1 MFASVL
7 FLLTPYLHYMKV
19 MHASHAL
26 ENSDANR
33 KNKTVTGNSKRNFLI
48 FLCNLTLCKKGKQEL
63 LFDFKSKGLLASA
76 KGIILCQL
84 FGSIPWIP
92 WSRIVLMSGTLEV
105 NFPCFYA
112 TCFMS

>member
-33 KNKTVTGNSKRNFLI
+33 KKTVTSNSKRNFLI
-48 FLCNLTLCKKGKQEL
+48 FLYNLTLCKKENKSC
-63 LFDFKSKGLLASA
+63 LFISRVKGS
-76 KGIILCQL
+76 
-84 FGSIPWIP
+84 
-92 WSRIVLMSGTLEV
+92 
-105 NFPCFYA
+105 
-112 TCFMS
+112 

>member
-48 FLCNLTLCKKGKQEL
+48 FLCNLTLCKKEN
-63 LFDFKSKGLLASA
+63 KSCFLISRVKGS
-76 KGIILCQL
+76 
-84 FGSIPWIP
+84 
-92 WSRIVLMSGTLEV
+92 
-105 NFPCFYA
+105 
-112 TCFMS
+112 

>member
-48 FLCNLTLCKKGKQEL
+48 FPCNLTLGKKEN
-63 LFDFKSKGLLASA
+63 KSCFLISRVKGS
-76 KGIILCQL
+76 
-84 FGSIPWIP
+84 
-92 WSRIVLMSGTLEV
+92 
-105 NFPCFYA
+105 
-112 TCFMS
+112 